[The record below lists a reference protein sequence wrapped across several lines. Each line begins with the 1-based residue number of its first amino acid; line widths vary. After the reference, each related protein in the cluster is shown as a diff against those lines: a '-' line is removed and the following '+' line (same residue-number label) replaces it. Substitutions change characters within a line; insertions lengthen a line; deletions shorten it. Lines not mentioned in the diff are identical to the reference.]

1 MTDTELEKFLSERHK
16 EVTLFDFEG
25 KKVPCIIMND
35 KKFENIMKTIAG
47 KPVSVET
54 NMNILQDGLGHV
66 FVRMTLQFSQGE
78 IEEKFLI
85 YANENVDFF
94 EALAETTMLTLSS
107 PNSPRGST
115 NVFMIQL
122 PKPERAQNALDIIR
136 KGLHK

>member
-1 MTDTELEKFLSERHK
+1 MADTELEKFLSERHK

-25 KKVPCIIMND
+25 KKVPCIVMDN

-85 YANENVDFF
+85 YANENADFF

-107 PNSPRGST
+107 PNSPQGST

-122 PKPERAQNALDIIR
+122 PKPERAQNALEIIR

>member
-1 MTDTELEKFLSERHK
+1 MANNELEELLSQRHK

-25 KKVPCIIMND
+25 KQVPCIVVD
-35 KKFENIMKTIAG
+35 GKKFDDMMKVIAG

-54 NMNILQDGLGHV
+54 NLNILQDGLGHV
-66 FVRMTLQFSQGE
+66 FVRVTLQFSYGN

-85 YANENVDFF
+85 YANESVDFF
-94 EALAETTMLTLSS
+94 EALAETALLALSS
-107 PNSPRGST
+107 NSQYGSS

-122 PKPERAQNALDIIR
+122 PRPERAQNALDIIR